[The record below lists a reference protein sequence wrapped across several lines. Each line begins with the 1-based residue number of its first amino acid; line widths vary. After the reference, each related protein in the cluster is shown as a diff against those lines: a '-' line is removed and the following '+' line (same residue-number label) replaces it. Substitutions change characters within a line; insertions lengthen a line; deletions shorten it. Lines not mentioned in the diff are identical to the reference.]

1 MHALKKDGTVWS
13 WGRNNYG
20 QYGDGTAVSKEDL
33 APSQMVKVSNVM
45 QIASGNIHTAVLTA
59 EGTVWAAGR
68 NSDSQ
73 LGFVYNNKENTSTP
87 REMQGLS
94 EVKEIACGEYNTLM
108 LQKDGYAYGVGENS
122 DGQLGTGGATTITSP
137 TYMKNSKT
145 GYSLSGI
152 KHIVSAGR
160 LLMVTT
166 GENGI
171 YVAGMA
177 KYAQNFTENTTTRT
191 TLYQTQTDKKI
202 LTMACTRDITYQ
214 TGAIIDSKGR
224 TWTVGYDGQGQI
236 GQGTPE
242 HTTKPINITKSKI
255 SLAENGIITL
265 NQKGDTYQLKHTE
278 RTGLSLL
285 TNKLLEENIVYSS
298 LDTEVAKVDEN
309 GIFRVWQVP

>member
-1 MHALKKDGTVWS
+1 MI
-13 WGRNNYG
+13 
-20 QYGDGTAVSKEDL
+20 
-33 APSQMVKVSNVM
+33 KVTNVM
-45 QIASGNIHTAVLTA
+45 QIAAGNLHTAVLTA

-152 KHIVSAGR
+152 KHIASAGR

-171 YVAGMA
+171 YVAGA
-177 KYAQNFTENTTTRT
+177 ADHAQNFTESTTKKEQH
-191 TLYQTQTDKKI
+191 YIKHKQTKKV
-202 LTMACTRDITYQ
+202 LAMACTRNISYQ
-214 TGAIIDSKGR
+214 TGLIIDEKGR
-224 TWTVGYDGQGQI
+224 TWTVGYDGQGQV
-236 GQGTPE
+236 GQGAPE
-242 HTTKPINITKSKI
+242 HTTKPVNITKTK
-255 SLAENGIITL
+255 
-265 NQKGDTYQLKHTE
+265 
-278 RTGLSLL
+278 
-285 TNKLLEENIVYSS
+285 NKLSRKWN
-298 LDTEVAKVDEN
+298 DK
-309 GIFRVWQVP
+309 FKPKRR